1 MNVMEQG
8 NRFVLYFNKRK
19 NYSMINVE
27 LAMWVRVVWGKCEK
41 ELCGET
47 VENNNMGK
55 SVEKL

>member
-1 MNVMEQG
+1 MEQG

-19 NYSMINVE
+19 NYSTKNVK

>member
-19 NYSMINVE
+19 KYSTKNVE
-27 LAMWVRVVWGKCEK
+27 LAMWVWVVCGKSGK
-41 ELCGET
+41 ELYGET